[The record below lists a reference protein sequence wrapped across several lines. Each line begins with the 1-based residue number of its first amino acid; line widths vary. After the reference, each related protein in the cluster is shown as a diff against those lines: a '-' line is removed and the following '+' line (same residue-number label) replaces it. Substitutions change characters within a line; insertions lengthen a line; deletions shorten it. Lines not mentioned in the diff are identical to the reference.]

1 MNIFKQVTANNILLE
16 AYPFIKE
23 LAMEAYIMENEL
35 VLKLD
40 NDNFSMPE
48 VVDVEIALKKGKRDK
63 NSRIDIL
70 ARYSDNVF
78 AIAELKIDE
87 VNEDTLMQ
95 LENYLEQRECLKDI
109 IFDPDNS
116 QNLDFNDTK
125 WIGIVVGRSISK
137 ELASK
142 LKSGYEFEC
151 NGTKIPIAAITLNR
165 YRAKMTSDI
174 YVVSDTYFKFSS
186 SNKDYSKYSFEGNTC
201 NKGQLVNA
209 VIKSYVLSHPE
220 ISYSDL
226 ERLISQKI
234 QGSAGVFSKVDEAR
248 ELYDKHNGKYKRH
261 YLDPDK
267 IICLS
272 DSKIATSTQ
281 WNKENI
287 NTFIENAKK
296 LGFEINIVL

>member
-16 AYPFIKE
+16 SYPFFKE
-23 LAMEAYIMENEL
+23 LAMEAYIMENESI
-35 VLKLD
+35 LKLD
-40 NDNFSMPE
+40 NDNFSQPE
-48 VVDVEIALKKGKRDK
+48 VVDVEIALKKGRRDK
-63 NSRIDIL
+63 DGRIDIL
-70 ARYSDNVF
+70 ARYSDNIF

-87 VNEDTLMQ
+87 VNDDTLKQ
-95 LENYLEQRECLKDI
+95 LESYLTQREQLRDL
-109 IFDPDNS
+109 IFDPESS
-116 QNLDFNDTK
+116 QDLDFNDIK
-125 WIGIVVGRSISK
+125 WVGVVVGRSISK

-142 LKSGYEFEC
+142 LENGYEFDC

-186 SNKDYSKYSFEGNTC
+186 TNKDYSKYIFEGNIY

-209 VIKSYVLSHPE
+209 VIKSYVSNNPK

-226 ERLISQKI
+226 ERKIPQKI
-234 QGSAGVFSKVDEAR
+234 QGSSGVFRKVDDAK
-248 ELYDKHNGKYKRH
+248 ELYDRHNGKYKRH

-267 IICLS
+267 IINLA

-281 WNKENI
+281 WNKENVLA
-287 NTFIENAKK
+287 FIDNAKK
-296 LGFEINIVL
+296 LGFKIQASK